1 MRRVVSGARHNTD
14 ASTLAV
20 TNHETPQIS
29 VVVPAHNEQGNL
41 RKLHDE
47 VARALEPLGSSWEL
61 VLVDDGSRDGTWAE
75 IEALH
80 RADCRVQGIRLSR
93 NFGHQHAL
101 VAGLT
106 YARGRAVISMDADL
120 QHPPHV
126 LPQLVAEW
134 RRGAKIVK
142 TVRRDSAATPF
153 FKRLTS
159 RLYYR
164 LFAYLSGVAIEEGMA
179 DFRLL
184 DRQVL
189 DELLTFKETG
199 LFLRG
204 IVQWVGYPSATVA
217 FDCGER
223 FAGTTKYTL
232 RRMMRFA
239 WHGISSFSLVP
250 LRLGI
255 MLGLF
260 ASVVAFLGV
269 CYAIVAKWLDGHTVA
284 GWASSVAI
292 ISFLFCMLFLFLAV
306 LAEYVGR
313 ILEEVRGRPRFIV
326 SERLQAAS
334 DAAAPLAVPAHPS
347 PAPARAAAG

>member
-1 MRRVVSGARHNTD
+1 MRLRSDVATAEAD
-14 ASTLAV
+14 IAPTL
-20 TNHETPQIS
+20 S
-29 VVVPAHNEQGNL
+29 VVVPAFNEEGNL
-41 RKLHDE
+41 RRLCTE
-47 VARALEPLGSSWEL
+47 VAQALEPLGLSWEL
-61 VLVDDGSRDGTWAE
+61 ILVDDGSRDGTWRE
-75 IEALH
+75 VETLN
-80 RADCRVQGIRLSR
+80 REDDRVQGLRLSR

-106 YARGRAVISMDADL
+106 HARGRAVISMDADL
-120 QHPPHV
+120 QHPPGV
-126 LPQLVAEW
+126 LPQLVEEW
-134 RRGAKIVK
+134 RRGSKIVK
-142 TVRRDSAATPF
+142 TVRRDPAAVPL

-159 RLYYR
+159 RAYYR
-164 LFAYLSGVAIEEGMA
+164 LFAYLSGVQIDEGMA

-189 DELLTFKETG
+189 DELLAFRETG

-204 IVQWVGYPSATVA
+204 IVQWVGYPSSVVS
-217 FDCGER
+217 FDCGPR
-223 FAGTTKYTL
+223 FSGTTKYTL
-232 RRMMRFA
+232 RKMVRFA

-255 MLGLF
+255 LLGLF
-260 ASVVAFLGV
+260 SSLLALLSVL
-269 CYAIVAKWLDGHTVA
+269 YAILAKWLDGQTVA

-326 SERLQAAS
+326 SERTQPPGGPGRP
-334 DAAAPLAVPAHPS
+334 AAPLPSASEPA
-347 PAPARAAAG
+347 ALA

>member
-1 MRRVVSGARHNTD
+1 MGSGECMNLDHEAGVAGAGATP
-14 ASTLAV
+14 TL
-20 TNHETPQIS
+20 S
-29 VVVPAHNEQGNL
+29 VVVPAFNEEGNL
-41 RKLHDE
+41 RKLCSE
-47 VARALEPLGSSWEL
+47 VAQSLEPLGMSWEL
-61 VLVDDGSRDGTWAE
+61 ILVDDGSRDGTWRE
-75 IEALH
+75 VEALNREDH
-80 RADCRVQGIRLSR
+80 RVQGLRLSR

-106 YARGRAVISMDADL
+106 HARGRAVISMDADL
-120 QHPPHV
+120 QHPPDV
-126 LPQLVAEW
+126 LPRLVEEW
-134 RRGAKIVK
+134 RKGSKIVK
-142 TVRRDSAATPF
+142 TVRRDPAAVPL

-159 RLYYR
+159 RAYYR
-164 LFAYLSGVAIEEGMA
+164 LFAYLSGVQIEEGMA

-189 DELLTFKETG
+189 DELLAFRETG

-204 IVQWVGYPSATVA
+204 IVQWVGYPSAVVA
-217 FDCGER
+217 FDCGPR
-223 FAGTTKYTL
+223 FSGTTKYTV
-232 RRMMRFA
+232 RRMVRFA

-255 MLGLF
+255 LLGLF
-260 ASVVAFLGV
+260 SSVVAFLGV
-269 CYAIVAKWLDGHTVA
+269 LYAILAKMLDGHAVA

-326 SERLQAAS
+326 SERTQPFDGSGTTVPPSRAAS
-334 DAAAPLAVPAHPS
+334 TPAALA
-347 PAPARAAAG
+347 